1 MQHNSLHK
9 QQLSEE
15 RDSTMRF
22 KDVFSIIGPAMV
34 GPSSSH
40 TAGAVRLGR
49 VARRLLAVQPEWA
62 DIRLYGSFAD
72 TYKGH
77 GTDLALIAGLL
88 DYEPD
93 DPRVSG
99 SLEEAERLGMRVTIR
114 PSSALVQHPN
124 TAMIHVGSGSQKI
137 MIRGASIG
145 GGNIELEQVNG
156 FDVRFSGSYPTLLVF
171 HADRTGVIS
180 DISGVLTLS
189 GINIGYMDVDRKE
202 RNGDALTVVET
213 DGSFPVALREQ
224 LVQIPDVQEVR
235 IIDWTEG
242 TL

>member
-1 MQHNSLHK
+1 
-9 QQLSEE
+9 
-15 RDSTMRF
+15 MRF

-49 VARRLLAVQPEWA
+49 VARRLLAVEPEWA

-77 GTDLALIAGLL
+77 GTDLALIGGLL

-93 DPRVSG
+93 DPRVSQ
-99 SLEEAERLGMRVTIR
+99 SLEEADRRGLRVTIR
-114 PSSALVQHPN
+114 PSRGLAQHPN
-124 TAMIHVGSGSQKI
+124 TAMIQIGCGDQEITV
-137 MIRGASIG
+137 RGASIG

-156 FDVRFSGSYPTLLVF
+156 FDVRFSGSYPTLLIF
-171 HADRTGVIS
+171 HTDRTGMIS
-180 DISGVLTLS
+180 DISGVLSSL

-213 DGSFPVALREQ
+213 DGSFSAELQER
-224 LVQIPDVQEVR
+224 LTCLPDVQEVR
-235 IIDWTEG
+235 IIDWMEG
-242 TL
+242 SE